1 MAANDSTKKLNE
13 KIKSG
18 DILGLYLFTGEEKY
32 GRKLAAK
39 EIRKH
44 FEGSGFDEFNINVFE
59 GGDFAPQTLADYVR
73 TYPVMSDKKLAIVRN
88 SGVFKSPSAELKAVA
103 EDIIKDLP
111 DYITVIFDEDN
122 LDGRSGLV
130 KKIKSGGTFCE
141 FKFKTQGELAVWCRK
156 TAAEAGIEISE
167 ENASHLV
174 FVCDEGMENLKNETE
189 KLVAYCR
196 EKGRIEKSDIDKTVR
211 KSLKNRIF
219 DMLDAI
225 SESRSDDVYLMLD
238 ELMQLKEEP
247 VKIVALIS
255 RQVILLLK
263 ASALIEDGKEHEIA
277 SALKLHPFIA
287 KKYAM
292 NARAVSPKVH
302 GERLRRC
309 LEADESIKSGAVAP
323 KSALEILIADMLA

>member
-1 MAANDSTKKLNE
+1 
-13 KIKSG
+13 
-18 DILGLYLFTGEEKY
+18 
-32 GRKLAAK
+32 
-39 EIRKH
+39 
-44 FEGSGFDEFNINVFE
+44 
-59 GGDFAPQTLADYVR
+59 
-73 TYPVMSDKKLAIVRN
+73 
-88 SGVFKSPSAELKAVA
+88 
-103 EDIIKDLP
+103 
-111 DYITVIFDEDN
+111 
-122 LDGRSGLV
+122 
-130 KKIKSGGTFCE
+130 
-141 FKFKTQGELAVWCRK
+141 
-156 TAAEAGIEISE
+156 
-167 ENASHLV
+167 
-174 FVCDEGMENLKNETE
+174 
-189 KLVAYCR
+189 
-196 EKGRIEKSDIDKTVR
+196 
-211 KSLKNRIF
+211 
-219 DMLDAI
+219 MLDAI

-263 ASALIEDGKEHEIA
+263 AAALIEDGKEHEIA

>member
-1 MAANDSTKKLNE
+1 MAANDNTKKLKE

-32 GRKLAAK
+32 GRKLAVK

-44 FEGSGFDEFNINVFE
+44 FEGTGFEEFNINVFE
-59 GGDFAPQTLADYVR
+59 EGDFEPRILEDYVR
-73 TYPVMSDKKLAIVRN
+73 TYPVMSDKKLAIVKN
-88 SGVFKSPSAELKAVA
+88 SGAFKSPSAELKTVT
-103 EDIIKDLP
+103 EDIIKNLP

-122 LDGRSGLV
+122 IDGRSGLA
-130 KKIKSGGTFCE
+130 KKIKSGGMFCE
-141 FKFKTQGELAVWCRK
+141 FKFKTQGELAAWCRK
-156 TAAEAGIEISE
+156 TASSAGVEISE

-189 KLVAYCR
+189 KLIAYCR
-196 EKGRIEKSDIDKTVR
+196 EKGKIEKNDIEKTVR

-225 SESRSDDVYLMLD
+225 TEKRNDDVYMMLD

-247 VKIVALIS
+247 VKIIALIS
-255 RQVILLLK
+255 RQVIMLLK
-263 ASALIEDGKEHEIA
+263 AAAMTEDGRESEIA
-277 SALKLHPFIA
+277 SVLKLHPFIA
-287 KKYAM
+287 KKYVM
-292 NARAVSPKVH
+292 NARAVNISVH

-309 LEADESIKSGAVAP
+309 LEADENVKSGAMNP
-323 KSALEILIADMLA
+323 KSALEVLIANMLV

>member
-1 MAANDSTKKLNE
+1 MAVNDSTKKLKE

-18 DILGLYLFTGEEKY
+18 DVNGLYLFTGEEKY
-32 GRKLAAK
+32 GRKLAVK
-39 EIRKH
+39 ELRKH
-44 FEGSGFDEFNINVFE
+44 FEDAGFDEFNINVFE
-59 GGDFAPQTLADYVR
+59 GGDFSPETLADYVR
-73 TYPVMSDKKLAIVRN
+73 TYPVMSDKKIAIVRN

-111 DYITVIFDEDN
+111 DYITIIFDEDN
-122 LDGRSGLV
+122 IDGRSGLV
-130 KKIKSGGTFCE
+130 KKIKSGGLFCE

-156 TAAEAGIEISE
+156 TAAEAGIEISD

-196 EKGRIEKSDIDKTVR
+196 EKGKIEKSDIDKIVR

-225 SESRSDDVYLMLD
+225 TEKRSDDVYLMLD

-247 VKIVALIS
+247 VKIIALIS
-255 RQVILLLK
+255 RQVIMLLK
-263 ASALIEDGKEHEIA
+263 TAALAEDGKENETA
-277 SALKLHPFIA
+277 SVLKLHPFIA
-287 KKYAM
+287 KKYIM
-292 NARAVSPKVH
+292 NARAVPPHIHS
-302 GERLRRC
+302 ERLMRC
-309 LEADESIKSGAVAP
+309 LEADESVKSGISSP
-323 KSALEILIADMLA
+323 KSALELLIADMLA

>member
-196 EKGRIEKSDIDKTVR
+196 EKGRI
-211 KSLKNRIF
+211 
-219 DMLDAI
+219 
-225 SESRSDDVYLMLD
+225 
-238 ELMQLKEEP
+238 
-247 VKIVALIS
+247 
-255 RQVILLLK
+255 
-263 ASALIEDGKEHEIA
+263 
-277 SALKLHPFIA
+277 
-287 KKYAM
+287 
-292 NARAVSPKVH
+292 
-302 GERLRRC
+302 
-309 LEADESIKSGAVAP
+309 
-323 KSALEILIADMLA
+323 